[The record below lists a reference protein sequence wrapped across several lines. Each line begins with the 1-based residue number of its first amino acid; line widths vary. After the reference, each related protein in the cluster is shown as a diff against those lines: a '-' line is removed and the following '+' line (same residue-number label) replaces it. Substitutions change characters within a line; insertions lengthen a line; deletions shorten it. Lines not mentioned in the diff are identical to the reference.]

1 MQGRAKLPEA
11 ALRRLEGNK
20 LANGETVKDSG
31 YNLTASQSNMYLVK
45 EKNDEKWC
53 IENIGI
59 VFILKEGRTVSRWFQ
74 ILNVKNLS

>member
-45 EKNDEKWC
+45 EKMMKND
-53 IENIGI
+53 
-59 VFILKEGRTVSRWFQ
+59 VLKTLALCLFLKRAEQYPDDPKF
-74 ILNVKNLS
+74 

>member
-45 EKNDEKWC
+45 EKNDEK
-53 IENIGI
+53 
-59 VFILKEGRTVSRWFQ
+59 
-74 ILNVKNLS
+74 

>member
-20 LANGETVKDSG
+20 TANGETVKDSG

-45 EKNDEKWC
+45 EKNDEK
-53 IENIGI
+53 
-59 VFILKEGRTVSRWFQ
+59 
-74 ILNVKNLS
+74 